1 MIAFQK
7 LLLICD
13 GRMHFFGGLENV
25 KLSFQAEKTCFFAEF
40 GKFQIFEPFP
50 FLSRGSLLP
59 WEIPQPLPLSSLF
72 PCSSL
77 AQVINVS
84 HHRPKAPP
92 PLKQW
97 TAKERKTVSDFKPPP
112 VQPLSLLLPPPPQV
126 KLSQK
131 FQSWKGDRL

>member
-59 WEIPQPLPLSSLF
+59 WEIPQPLPLSSSF
-72 PCSSL
+72 PSSL
-77 AQVINVS
+77 SCTGNKRLTPPS
-84 HHRPKAPP
+84 KGSPP
-92 PLKQW
+92 P
-97 TAKERKTVSDFKPPP
+97 
-112 VQPLSLLLPPPPQV
+112 
-126 KLSQK
+126 
-131 FQSWKGDRL
+131 